1 VGVTRSQ
8 VTFICSFPCVWIF
21 LANSIPF
28 MCPRVG
34 RVSEAILPHH
44 FPVRN
49 RNWRRHLRGTRCCR
63 TVMLMVSSICRFIQ
77 WYALL
82 SIIYSM
88 WTPIFPIDYLY
99 AHHHFYLRY
108 GLASCEP
115 LVWSAVAIPERR
127 SFVDPFPHLLCVPFF
142 LNERHCC
149 LPFSCFPFPFLT
161 QVCSSITFTS
171 TKPCVAIRL
180 PPNKYLQNS
189 IHV

>member
-1 VGVTRSQ
+1 M
-8 VTFICSFPCVWIF
+8 F
-21 LANSIPF
+21 LANSIPS

-44 FPVRN
+44 FTVRN
-49 RNWRRHLRGTRCCR
+49 RNWRRHLPGTRCCR

-77 WYALL
+77 WYDLL
-82 SIIYSM
+82 SLIYSM
-88 WTPIFPIDYLY
+88 WTPIFPIDYLQ
-99 AHHHFYLRY
+99 
-108 GLASCEP
+108 
-115 LVWSAVAIPERR
+115 
-127 SFVDPFPHLLCVPFF
+127 PFF

-180 PPNKYLQNS
+180 PPKQIPTQLHSCLNICIYIYTCVLACTYYISHSVTFTCFHWN
-189 IHV
+189 